1 LYHRSFCNGAADLI
15 IEAKL
20 LASLEHRNIV
30 TLHGIA
36 AAGASGFK
44 SGVEGGFFLIVDRLA
59 GTLGDKIKEWRNE
72 ERSREDKMMSSN
84 VQNRQKELQKNDYFH
99 FMERM
104 EIAHDLSSA
113 LSYLHERDIIFRDLK
128 PDNIGACVA
137 YRCGRPRCYFINSLV
152 LLFHQA
158 STRLVCSSCLIL
170 VWRRNWILDKELP
183 MSTTKCQVCHQ
194 TKFVLCSP
202 EKILI
207 SRTSFFPKAKLEVED
222 TWHPK

>member
-1 LYHRSFCNGAADLI
+1 LCLPCSGPKLNLSYFPLYSHETYHYFNLRSFCNGAADLI

-72 ERSREDKMMSSN
+72 ELSREDTMRSSN

-104 EIAHDLSSA
+104 EIAHDLSCA

-128 PDNIGACVA
+128 PDNIGT
-137 YRCGRPRCYFINSLV
+137 
-152 LLFHQA
+152 LL
-158 STRLVCSSCLIL
+158 
-170 VWRRNWILDKELP
+170 
-183 MSTTKCQVCHQ
+183 TTVGVQDG
-194 TKFVLCSP
+194 
-202 EKILI
+202 I
-207 SRTSFFPKAKLEVED
+207 SKTNSFFCFIRLRPVRYSQVV
-222 TWHPK
+222 